1 VCPSIGRREVGDGN
15 LSDVNGH
22 TRVAGEMLARYKEE
36 GHIMP
41 QTQPHDIADLV
52 EAALL
57 QEEFAQQ
64 RRAIEWG
71 ELVFAQ
77 LTRIWNHLEAH
88 ESLAHEDKVAAQI
101 RVLDEA
107 TAMLWRLQKPLV
119 RTRRLLKQHRQNLR
133 HQKIPVDL

>member
-1 VCPSIGRREVGDGN
+1 
-15 LSDVNGH
+15 
-22 TRVAGEMLARYKEE
+22 ML
-36 GHIMP
+36 
-41 QTQPHDIADLV
+41 QTQPHAIADLV

-64 RRAIEWG
+64 RWAIEWG

-77 LTRIWNHLEAH
+77 LSRVWNHLEAH
-88 ESLAHEDKVAAQI
+88 ESLAYEDKVAAQI

-107 TAMLWRLQKPLV
+107 TSTLWRLRKPLV

-133 HQKIPVDL
+133 HQKTPAKL